1 MLQKGGSVRRV
12 TEVINNRLHW
22 VQPRLT
28 ERRYELQRGDES
40 VATLFFRSAFG
51 SFATVRTADG
61 AWTFKRIGF
70 WQTRATVRAEDGLTE
85 LAVFEPKT
93 WSGGGT
99 LRLATGES
107 ILVTTNLWQSKIEFL
122 TAEHRVL
129 FRYLTEGFLR
139 QNAQLEVLPD
149 GKTRPDLPWLL
160 PFGWYLVVMMH
171 QDSSAVVSI
180 IS

>member
-1 MLQKGGSVRRV
+1 MRRV
-12 TEVINNRLHW
+12 VDVINNHLRW

-28 ERRYELQRGDES
+28 ERRFELQHGDES
-40 VATLFFRSAFG
+40 VATLSFRSAFG
-51 SFATVRTADG
+51 SFATARTADG
-61 AWTFKRIGF
+61 AWTFKRVGF
-70 WQTRATVRAEDGLTE
+70 WQTRATVRAQDGLTD

-99 LRLATGES
+99 LRLATGEP
-107 ILVTTNLWQSKIEFL
+107 ILVTTNLWQSKIEFQL
-122 TAEHRVL
+122 AQHHVL

-139 QNAQLEVLPD
+139 QQAELEILPA

-171 QDSSAVVSI
+171 QDSNSVVIVS
-180 IS
+180 